1 MPDDAPKKK
10 PWHEILVSLSPL
22 LIGVFVT
29 GGGAYFTK
37 VYNDRQ
43 LQLNQLAALDKF
55 RPLLVSEN
63 PADREFAYAS
73 FAVLGYEQL
82 AVRIINLK
90 RDVAGRAV
98 VQDLKLTGS
107 TDVKASASAALA
119 ALPIQVFL
127 HIASSTQEA
136 RARLLTLTLEA
147 AGFKAMGVENV
158 TGKANPPSRPQ
169 VRYFNG
175 LDKQYADEIRDLLK
189 REGIADAEVLPME
202 FLKARPGSL
211 EIWFSVD
218 TR

>member
-1 MPDDAPKKK
+1 MSDDTPKKK
-10 PWHEILVSLSPL
+10 LWYEILVSLTPL

-63 PADREFAYAS
+63 PVDREFAYAS

-82 AVRIINLK
+82 AVRIISLK

-98 VQDLKLTGS
+98 VQDIKLSGPA
-107 TDVKASASAALA
+107 DVKASASAALA
-119 ALPIQVFL
+119 ALPIQIFL
-127 HIASSTQEA
+127 HIASSAQEA
-136 RARLLTLTLEA
+136 RAKHVALALEE
-147 AGFKAMGVENV
+147 AGFKTMGVENV

-175 LDKQYADEIRDLLK
+175 EDKQFADAVRDLLK
-189 REGIADAEVLPME
+189 REGMTDVEVQQIT

-211 EIWFSVD
+211 EIWFSLD